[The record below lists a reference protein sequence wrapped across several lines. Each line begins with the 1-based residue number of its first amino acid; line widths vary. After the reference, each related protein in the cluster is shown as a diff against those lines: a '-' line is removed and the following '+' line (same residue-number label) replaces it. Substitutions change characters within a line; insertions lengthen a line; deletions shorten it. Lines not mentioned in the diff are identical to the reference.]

1 MTFAT
6 GKPDYTA
13 LDLGP
18 PPPDRPY
25 VLVNMVM
32 SADGKVVFEGTEQ
45 GIGSDVDQRLMREI
59 RANVDIILNGAGTF
73 RASGT
78 SPRLRDPALEQLRRA
93 RGKPP
98 TPLGS
103 VLTRSGNLDTSR
115 IFFTASDFDAVVFVT
130 DATPV
135 GRRRA
140 LKATGRRVFVLPSE
154 NVLPGM
160 LRVMR
165 HDLGAETLLVEGGPT
180 LNGDL
185 FRLRAVDEYF
195 LTLGPVIVNGDDLL
209 TAVAHPDPFS
219 RADAPRLDLR
229 SAFANP
235 ETSELY
241 LRYRVRYPGA
251 TSGGG

>member
-18 PPPDRPY
+18 APRDRPY

-32 SADGKVVFEGTEQ
+32 SADGKVVLEGTEQ
-45 GIGSDVDQRLMREI
+45 GIGSEVDQRLMREI

-78 SPRLRDPALEQLRRA
+78 SPRLRDPALEQLRRE
-93 RGKPP
+93 RGQSPVP
-98 TPLGS
+98 IGA

-115 IFFTASDFDAVVFVT
+115 IFFTADDFDAVVFVT
-130 DATPV
+130 RSTPAE
-135 GRRRA
+135 RRRA
-140 LKATGRRVFVLPSE
+140 LEATGRRVIALPDDGT
-154 NVLPGM
+154 LPAM
-160 LRVMR
+160 LRFMR
-165 HDLGAETLLVEGGPT
+165 HDLGAVSLLVEGGPT

-185 FRLRAVDEYF
+185 FRLGAVDEYF

-209 TAVAHPDPFS
+209 TAVAHPHPFG
-219 RADAPRLDLR
+219 RDEAPRLTLL

-235 ETSELY
+235 ETDELY
-241 LRYRVRYPGA
+241 VRYRVEYPLA
-251 TSGGG
+251 